1 MSALLILKRSNS
13 NVKHLVWPDA
23 CSAGHLTPG
32 LPELPVAPDPQQQP
46 GWTESSQTALTC
58 GSRVTNNFLCWDISC
73 CNYSMGRRATLRPAA
88 RPGALQRF
96 ARHQL
101 PLCTHCLHQISP
113 TPLPFPL
120 SNAWSLFSTRLSK
133 EEKKCRSAAKHWC
146 TYRLLAHPSKPK
158 LAELPAITARP
169 LTNSE
174 HQRSSVE
181 PNKPGNFNAS
191 SRPWPCFWSAGL
203 HLSSRLDASS
213 ATSPPPIHARP
224 CLGQRPAP
232 ELKTRSLY

>member
-1 MSALLILKRSNS
+1 MHLSNSHDRSRLVCACTELRGWDDYVRTQDRKGNGAVLPFISLITMSALLILKRSNS

-46 GWTESSQTALTC
+46 GRTESSQTALTC

-133 EEKKCRSAAKHWC
+133 EEKKTQKC
-146 TYRLLAHPSKPK
+146 SKTLVYLQTSCSPFK
-158 LAELPAITARP
+158 TQTSR
-169 LTNSE
+169 
-174 HQRSSVE
+174 
-181 PNKPGNFNAS
+181 AS
-191 SRPWPCFWSAGL
+191 SHNSQA
-203 HLSSRLDASS
+203 AYQ
-213 ATSPPPIHARP
+213 
-224 CLGQRPAP
+224 QRAP
-232 ELKTRSLY
+232 KEQRQTK

>member
-1 MSALLILKRSNS
+1 MPALQGTWPRDFLSSLLHRIPSSSLDEQSPAKQHWHVAAGLQTTSSAETSPAVIT
-13 NVKHLVWPDA
+13 
-23 CSAGHLTPG
+23 AG
-32 LPELPVAPDPQQQP
+32 E
-46 GWTESSQTALTC
+46 
-58 GSRVTNNFLCWDISC
+58 I
-73 CNYSMGRRATLRPAA
+73 SMGRRATLRPAA

-120 SNAWSLFSTRLSK
+120 SNSWSLFSTRLSK

-213 ATSPPPIHARP
+213 ATSPPPIHAGP